1 MLRQSHHASIRV
13 AQCFSCAVCGLALL
27 AQGCMSGNG
36 TRRSSSLKST
46 KNVQS
51 SAPELSSRNQSMLAL
66 YSAQIEVAADRIIS
80 ESPSPVAQRQALV
93 WKAEAI
99 PVLQSSL
106 LNTDPVAAVLDT
118 WAFIFQMTAY
128 MERPDLKQK
137 LGESYPVV
145 AETLRNMDAEMER
158 LVRLAAPTANVVDLR
173 QRVGAWAEA
182 HQIQASL
189 AGRQSVDPDVIR
201 KAGQSDL
208 GVTTSIKT
216 LAEAMGDFT
225 ARLDSY
231 NVYLPKQARW
241 QAELLLTDFTHDPQI
256 SAALS
261 DFAVLS
267 DSAAKASSN
276 MDQMPELV
284 DQTRKAFKADV
295 DAERLSAQ
303 AFVEEE
309 RLTTLYALQ
318 QERIATIDAM
328 HTERLATTA
337 QIQEERKVALEEL
350 RGQEIAVTNE
360 FEAFSGKAIQDLDT
374 RGRGLINYFFLR
386 ALELMLLTLVLCS
399 LLVWAV
405 LRRFVGWPPGRSPR
419 SLGRAAELDRNQ

>member
-1 MLRQSHHASIRV
+1 M
-13 AQCFSCAVCGLALL
+13 
-27 AQGCMSGNG
+27 
-36 TRRSSSLKST
+36 
-46 KNVQS
+46 
-51 SAPELSSRNQSMLAL
+51 
-66 YSAQIEVAADRIIS
+66 
-80 ESPSPVAQRQALV
+80 
-93 WKAEAI
+93 
-99 PVLQSSL
+99 LQSSL
-106 LNTDPVAAVLDT
+106 LKTDPVAAVLDT

-128 MERPDLKQK
+128 MERPALKQK

-158 LVRLAAPTANVVDLR
+158 LVGLAAPTANVADLR
-173 QRVGAWAEA
+173 QRVGVWAEA
-182 HQIQASL
+182 HPIQASL
-189 AGRQSVDPDVIR
+189 LGRQSADPDVIQ
-201 KAGQSDL
+201 KVGQSDL
-208 GVTTSIKT
+208 GMTTSIKT
-216 LAEAMGDFT
+216 LAEGIGDLN

-267 DSAAKASSN
+267 DSAAKASGKI
-276 MDQMPELV
+276 DQMPELV

-295 DAERLSAQ
+295 DSERLSAQ
-303 AFVEEE
+303 AFVQEE
-309 RLTTLYALQ
+309 RLTTMYALQ

-337 QIQEERKVALEEL
+337 EIRVEREAALQEL
-350 RGQEIAVTNE
+350 RGQEIAVMNE
-360 FEAFSGKAIQDLDT
+360 FKAFSEKAIQDLDA
-374 RGRGLINYFFLR
+374 RGRGLINFFFLR

-405 LRRFVGWPPGRSPR
+405 LRRFVGGPPGRSAKP
-419 SLGRAAELDRNQ
+419 LGSDAELDNTP

>member
-1 MLRQSHHASIRV
+1 
-13 AQCFSCAVCGLALL
+13 
-27 AQGCMSGNG
+27 
-36 TRRSSSLKST
+36 
-46 KNVQS
+46 
-51 SAPELSSRNQSMLAL
+51 MLAL
-66 YSAQIEVAADRIIS
+66 YSAEIEVAADRVIS
-80 ESPSPVAQRQALV
+80 ESPSPAAQRQALV

-99 PVLQSSL
+99 PVMQTSL

-128 MERPDLKQK
+128 MERPALRQN

-145 AETLRNMDAEMER
+145 AETLRNMDAAMEQ
-158 LVRLAAPTANVVDLR
+158 LVRVSAPTANVADLR
-173 QRVGAWAEA
+173 QRVGNWAEA
-182 HQIQASL
+182 HPIQASL
-189 AGRQSVDPDVIR
+189 LGRQSAGPDVIR
-201 KAGQSDL
+201 KVGQSDL
-208 GVTTSIKT
+208 GMTTSIKT
-216 LAEAMGDFT
+216 LAEGLGDFT

-256 SAALS
+256 ST
-261 DFAVLS
+261 VLS
-267 DSAAKASSN
+267 NLGVLSESVAKVSGN
-276 MDQMPELV
+276 VDQMPELV

-303 AFVEEE
+303 AFVEGE

-337 QIQEERKVALEEL
+337 QIREEREAALGEL
-350 RGQEIAVTNE
+350 RVQEIAVMNE
-360 FEAFSGKAIQDLDT
+360 FKAFSGKAIQDLDA

-405 LRRFVGWPPGRSPR
+405 LRRFVGRPVGRSASSPSR
-419 SLGRAAELDRNQ
+419 TAELDSNQ